1 MKYLQNIDIAAD
13 SREEIL
19 PDFSPDFPCLASHVR
34 LSRQLYP
41 GAPWHW
47 HRTVELFYVESGSLE
62 YIIPEGR
69 FLFPPGSGGFLNA
82 NVLHSSRIASDSQ
95 PTVQLLHMFDPVFLA
110 GERGSRIER
119 KYILPLTAAGPR
131 LLPLHPDDPAQA
143 KILARLKE
151 SFALP
156 DGQWGYELRLR
167 AVLSELWLA
176 LFDLARPAM
185 ESSSSA
191 GHSDALIKALMV
203 YIHENYARNLSVD
216 ELAAAVH
223 ISRRACFR
231 VFRENLRMTPLEYL
245 RQYRLSKARTLLES
259 TDLPITEI
267 AYECCLGSSSYFGK
281 TFREAFGCTPG
292 GYRRNWH
299 DRDRN

>member
-19 PDFSPDFPCLASHVR
+19 PDFSPDFPCIASHVR

-119 KYILPLTAAGPR
+119 KYILPLTATGPR

-176 LFDLARPAM
+176 LIDLARPTM
-185 ESSSSA
+185 EA
-191 GHSDALIKALMV
+191 GNAAAPSDALIKSLLV

-299 DRDRN
+299 DCDRN

>member
-95 PTVQLLHMFDPVFLA
+95 PTVQLLHMFDPGFLA

-119 KYILPLTAAGPR
+119 KYILPLTATGPR

-176 LFDLARPAM
+176 LIDLARPAM
-185 ESSSSA
+185 ESGSSA

-299 DRDRN
+299 DCDRN

>member
-69 FLFPPGSGGFLNA
+69 FVFPAGTGGFLNA

-95 PTVQLLHMFDPVFLA
+95 PTVQLLHMFDPGFLA

-119 KYILPLTAAGPR
+119 KYILPLTATGPR

-143 KILARLKE
+143 KILAQLKE

-267 AYECCLGSSSYFGK
+267 AYACCLGSSSYFGK

>member
-47 HRTVELFYVESGSLE
+47 HRTVELYYVESGTLE
-62 YIIPEGR
+62 YIIPEGS

-82 NVLHSSRIASDSQ
+82 NVLHSSRIADRSQ
-95 PTVQLLHMFDPVFLA
+95 PTVQLLHMFDPGFLA

-156 DGQWGYELRLR
+156 DEQWGYELRLR

-176 LFDLARPAM
+176 LFDLARPTM
-185 ESSSSA
+185 EA
-191 GHSDALIKALMV
+191 GNAAAPSDALIKSLLV

-245 RQYRLSKARTLLES
+245 RQYRLSKARSLLQS
-259 TDLPITEI
+259 TDPPTTKS
-267 AYECCLGSSSYFGK
+267 A
-281 TFREAFGCTPG
+281 
-292 GYRRNWH
+292 
-299 DRDRN
+299 

>member
-82 NVLHSSRIASDSQ
+82 NVLHSSRIADHSQ
-95 PTVQLLHMFDPVFLA
+95 PTVQLLHMFDPGFLA

-119 KYILPLTAAGPR
+119 KYILPLTATGPR

-143 KILARLKE
+143 KILAQLKE

-176 LFDLARPAM
+176 LIDLARPTM
-185 ESSSSA
+185 ETGNA
-191 GHSDALIKALMV
+191 AAPSDALIKSLLV

>member
-69 FLFPPGSGGFLNA
+69 FVFPAGTGGFLNA

-95 PTVQLLHMFDPVFLA
+95 PTVQLLHMFDPGFLA

-119 KYILPLTAAGPR
+119 KYILPLTATGPR

-176 LFDLARPAM
+176 LIDLARPTM
-185 ESSSSA
+185 EAGSSA

-292 GYRRNWH
+292 GYRHNWH

>member
-69 FLFPPGSGGFLNA
+69 FVFPAGTGGFLNA

-95 PTVQLLHMFDPVFLA
+95 PTVQLLHMFDPGFLA

-119 KYILPLTAAGPR
+119 KYILPLTATGPR

-176 LFDLARPAM
+176 LIDLARPTM
-185 ESSSSA
+185 EAGSSA

-299 DRDRN
+299 DCDRN